1 VVEWGRV
8 LLAVG
13 GRVEKVCA
21 EFDPV
26 AAMSCLRCPQCAVAC
41 HRDAEVLLTD
51 NDPSVGRLS
60 AAGVLSSS
68 LTWWL
73 TGQRGRRA
81 RGMRLDDDAGPVQ
94 HEKDRDH

>member
-1 VVEWGRV
+1 MYPYCRRWIYDVEIFEANGEKQISTSYAHLLV
-8 LLAVG
+8 LL
-13 GRVEKVCA
+13 
-21 EFDPV
+21 
-26 AAMSCLRCPQCAVAC
+26 QCAVAC

-73 TGQRGRRA
+73 IGQRGRRA
-81 RGMRLDDDAGPVQ
+81 RGMRLDDDVGPVQ